1 MQEVGTAVILAGGK
15 STRMGF
21 DKESLVINGQRLLYA
36 LHGSLSTR
44 FDQIIVV
51 SNTLDVCCADGFE
64 VVRDDLPGLGPL
76 GGIHAGLMAAKS
88 RYSYVLACDMPH
100 LNMDYVSF
108 MQSQLPPPKQEISAL
123 ATAFGRHIEPF
134 NAFYNKC
141 LVDSI
146 RTYADG
152 GQRSLTGFLRAQQA
166 VLIDE
171 ATARRFSPDWSMF
184 ANINTPEDYAS
195 MAERNE
201 SMTGVKSTRVKK
213 IGPLESSYC
222 DDLVVEE
229 VPLKILVN
237 GNNYATLMCTPS
249 AMEYL
254 VIGFLVSNGLIVDLS
269 DILSL
274 EIDQETAVA
283 KVVLGSYV
291 APDER
296 ERAIT
301 SGCGKG
307 EIYLEVIK
315 YCPYNNSDIS
325 IPAETLLAHISRFN
339 KMSDLFQQ
347 TGGVHSGA
355 ICSRDAILLFHEDIG
370 RHNAVDKLI
379 GEALSRQISLAD
391 KILLTSGRLSS
402 EILLKAARQS
412 IPVIVS
418 RSAPTAL
425 AVELAA
431 RVNITLI
438 GFARGNRMNVYAGD
452 ARVETK
458 ASDMLCY

>member
-1 MQEVGTAVILAGGK
+1 
-15 STRMGF
+15 
-21 DKESLVINGQRLLYA
+21 
-36 LHGSLSTR
+36 
-44 FDQIIVV
+44 
-51 SNTLDVCCADGFE
+51 
-64 VVRDDLPGLGPL
+64 
-76 GGIHAGLMAAKS
+76 
-88 RYSYVLACDMPH
+88 
-100 LNMDYVSF
+100 
-108 MQSQLPPPKQEISAL
+108 
-123 ATAFGRHIEPF
+123 
-134 NAFYNKC
+134 
-141 LVDSI
+141 
-146 RTYADG
+146 
-152 GQRSLTGFLRAQQA
+152 
-166 VLIDE
+166 
-171 ATARRFSPDWSMF
+171 
-184 ANINTPEDYAS
+184 
-195 MAERNE
+195 
-201 SMTGVKSTRVKK
+201 MTGVQTCALP
-213 IGPLESSYC
+213 IC
-222 DDLVVEE
+222 
-229 VPLKILVN
+229 
-237 GNNYATLMCTPS
+237 
-249 AMEYL
+249 
-254 VIGFLVSNGLIVDLS
+254 LIVDLS